1 MNGANF
7 SLSNLST
14 TLPLIWCTERS
25 IFCIEC
31 SIYILACEDEK
42 CLCFLCEEKKNIR
55 TTRKNNNTYQKKVRK
70 IWRAGEVNY
79 LQNCDCWRKEINIG
93 TEKQLLLFLLFWKVC
108 NGKPSVKTAQ
118 FSKFFS
124 FFEMSWDEQSF
135 LSALVFTRIHLE
147 SKLHNF
153 LMRWW
158 QGNFG
163 KIWIFRHAT

>member
-1 MNGANF
+1 MQHLYSSLWGWEMLMF
-7 SLSNLST
+7 SL
-14 TLPLIWCTERS
+14 WR
-25 IFCIEC
+25 
-31 SIYILACEDEK
+31 
-42 CLCFLCEEKKNIR
+42 KKKEYKEN
-55 TTRKNNNTYQKKVRK
+55 TRKNNNTYQKKWEK

-153 LMRWW
+153 LMRRW

-163 KIWIFRHAT
+163 KSEFSRTQPRRISANE